1 MPKPQMP
8 KDLKTLY
15 ERVRNSHR
23 EMGWLWT
30 LPLFERIARL
40 EAQVARRDQEWDQA
54 LRTAGERQ
62 GATLLGK
69 KLGYDARAI
78 LGIHAPARAAE
89 PKGEALPYG
98 GGYMTEEEYKR
109 PGGFGDLKAD
119 LKEAEN
125 G

>member
-1 MPKPQMP
+1 MREPKVP
-8 KDLKTLY
+8 
-15 ERVRNSHR
+15 
-23 EMGWLWT
+23 
-30 LPLFERIARL
+30 
-40 EAQVARRDQEWDQA
+40 
-54 LRTAGERQ
+54 
-62 GATLLGK
+62 
-69 KLGYDARAI
+69 KLGLAGSRCISRGLGQDCKGNYSTEARAE
-78 LGIHAPARAAE
+78 E

>member
-1 MPKPQMP
+1 MAEHKIPR
-8 KDLKTLY
+8 DLHAEYANAKAGFGFPGRFV
-15 ERVRNSHR
+15 RV
-23 EMGWLWT
+23 LI
-30 LPLFERIARL
+30 ERIALL
-40 EAQVARRDQEWDQA
+40 EEQVTRRDQEWDQA

-78 LGIHAPARAAE
+78 LGIHAPARAEE